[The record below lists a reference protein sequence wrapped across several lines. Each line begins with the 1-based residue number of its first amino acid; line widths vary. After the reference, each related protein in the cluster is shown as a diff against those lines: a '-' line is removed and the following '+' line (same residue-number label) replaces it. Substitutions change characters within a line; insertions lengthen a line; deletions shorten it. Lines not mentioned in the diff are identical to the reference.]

1 MSAISTTTD
10 FLRLLREDPEFR
22 AQVRQELQIQE
33 LMELPEKFA
42 ALSSQTQQEFSEIK
56 SRLTRLE
63 AIIAAQQT
71 AITELQDAV
80 TKLQAAIT
88 ELQDAVTKLQ
98 AAITELQA
106 GVAKLQETV
115 AAQQTVITEL
125 QETVDRHEVLLT
137 RMDGRLGRLEGAEYE
152 RRVSRTFIGVLS
164 RALGGL
170 RHGRLMHSSAYGTIP
185 EFSELMETATDDDK
199 ISHSQWYEI
208 LLTDAV
214 VRGVKDGETIYAVAE
229 ISLTVH
235 QDDID
240 RAAERAAII
249 QQATGAATY
258 PIVIGDT
265 IPPQQ
270 QAQASNKGVTALIIQ
285 Q

>member
-1 MSAISTTTD
+1 
-10 FLRLLREDPEFR
+10 
-22 AQVRQELQIQE
+22 
-33 LMELPEKFA
+33 
-42 ALSSQTQQEFSEIK
+42 
-56 SRLTRLE
+56 
-63 AIIAAQQT
+63 
-71 AITELQDAV
+71 
-80 TKLQAAIT
+80 
-88 ELQDAVTKLQ
+88 
-98 AAITELQA
+98 
-106 GVAKLQETV
+106 
-115 AAQQTVITEL
+115 
-125 QETVDRHEVLLT
+125 
-137 RMDGRLGRLEGAEYE
+137 MDGRLGRLEGAEYE

-185 EFSELMETATDDDK
+185 EFSELMGASADDDK

-270 QAQASNKGVTALIIQ
+270 QAQASNKGVTALTVQ

>member
-71 AITELQDAV
+71 
-80 TKLQAAIT
+80 AIT

>member
-42 ALSSQTQQEFSEIK
+42 DLSSQTQQEFSEIK
-56 SRLTRLE
+56 SRLAGIE
-63 AIIAAQQT
+63 KIIS
-71 AITELQDAV
+71 
-80 TKLQAAIT
+80 

-106 GVAKLQETV
+106 ALAKLQETV
-115 AAQQTVITEL
+115 AAQQTAITKL
-125 QETVDRHEVLLT
+125 QETVDRHEDLLT

-185 EFSELMETATDDDK
+185 EFSELMGASADDDK

-214 VRGVKDGETIYAVAE
+214 VRGVKAGETIYAVAE

-270 QAQASNKGVTALIIQ
+270 QAQASRKGVTALIIQ

>member
-56 SRLTRLE
+56 SRLAGIE
-63 AIIAAQQT
+63 KIIS
-71 AITELQDAV
+71 
-80 TKLQAAIT
+80 

-106 GVAKLQETV
+106 AVAKLQETV
-115 AAQQTVITEL
+115 AAQQTAITKL

-229 ISLTVH
+229 ISLTIH

>member
-1 MSAISTTTD
+1 MSSISTTTD

-42 ALSSQTQQEFSEIK
+42 ALASQTQQEFSEIK

-88 ELQDAVTKLQ
+88 ELQAAVAKLLETVAKQ
-98 AAITELQA
+98 QTAITELQDA
-106 GVAKLQETV
+106 VAKL
-115 AAQQTVITEL
+115 L
-125 QETVDRHEVLLT
+125 ETVDRHEDLLT

-185 EFSELMETATDDDK
+185 EFSELMGASADDDK

-249 QQATGAATY
+249 QQATGATTY
-258 PIVIGDT
+258 PIVIGDS

-270 QAQASNKGVTALIIQ
+270 QAQASSKGVTALIVQ

>member
-42 ALSSQTQQEFSEIK
+42 ALASQTQQEFSEIK

-80 TKLQAAIT
+80 TKLQDAITELQAAVAKLQETVAKQQTAIT

-98 AAITELQA
+98 
-106 GVAKLQETV
+106 
-115 AAQQTVITEL
+115 
-125 QETVDRHEVLLT
+125 ETVDRHEDLLT

-185 EFSELMETATDDDK
+185 EFSQLMEASADDDK

-258 PIVIGDT
+258 PIVIGDS

>member
-98 AAITELQA
+98 
-106 GVAKLQETV
+106 ETV
-115 AAQQTVITEL
+115 AAQQTAITELQDAVAKL

-235 QDDID
+235 HDDID
-240 RAAERAAII
+240 RAVERAAII
-249 QQATGAATY
+249 QQATGATTY
-258 PIVIGDT
+258 PIVIGDS

>member
-1 MSAISTTTD
+1 MSTISTTTD

-80 TKLQAAIT
+80 TKLQSAIT
-88 ELQDAVTKLQ
+88 ELQNAVT
-98 AAITELQA
+98 
-106 GVAKLQETV
+106 KLQETV
-115 AAQQTVITEL
+115 AAQQTAITELQDAVAKL

-164 RALGGL
+164 RALGGV
-170 RHGRLMHSSAYGTIP
+170 RYGRLMHSSAYGTIP

-258 PIVIGDT
+258 PIVIGDS

-270 QAQASNKGVTALIIQ
+270 QAQASRKGVTALIIQ

>member
-80 TKLQAAIT
+80 TKLQ
-88 ELQDAVTKLQ
+88 DAVTKLQ

-106 GVAKLQETV
+106 AVAKLQETV
-115 AAQQTVITEL
+115 AKQQTAITELQDAVAKL

-185 EFSELMETATDDDK
+185 EFSELMETATDGDK
-199 ISHSQWYEI
+199 IAHSQWYEI

-249 QQATGAATY
+249 QQATGATTY
-258 PIVIGDT
+258 PIVIGDS